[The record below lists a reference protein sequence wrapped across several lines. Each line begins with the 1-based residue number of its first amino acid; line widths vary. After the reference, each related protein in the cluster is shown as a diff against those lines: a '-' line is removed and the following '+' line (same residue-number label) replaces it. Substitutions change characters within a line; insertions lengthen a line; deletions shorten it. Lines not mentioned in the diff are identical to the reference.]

1 MVAINSQS
9 GFVYSGTDD
18 LGNKKNKQK
27 QQQQVVVAD
36 YGQFFTQPVQK
47 QQLDASLADSIH
59 VNGYNCWSC
68 DARNYADCRTNG
80 ATAYCEGEQFHCFV
94 HEKKQYGVV
103 SELIMIAIGC
113 QNLNSL
119 F

>member
-1 MVAINSQS
+1 MQKNHP
-9 GFVYSGTDD
+9 GFVYSGSDD

-27 QQQQVVVAD
+27 HQQQVVVAD
-36 YGQFFTQPVQK
+36 YGQFFAQTAQK

-59 VNGYNCWSC
+59 VNGYSCWSC
-68 DARNYADCRTNG
+68 HARNYADCVSTG

-103 SELIMIAIGC
+103 SELIIRNRMC
-113 QNLNSL
+113 KLNQMRL
-119 F
+119 